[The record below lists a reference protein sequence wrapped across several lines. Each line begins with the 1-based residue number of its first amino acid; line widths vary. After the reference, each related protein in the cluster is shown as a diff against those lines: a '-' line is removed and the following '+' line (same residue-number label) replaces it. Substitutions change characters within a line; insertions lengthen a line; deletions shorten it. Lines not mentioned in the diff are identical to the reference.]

1 MRRIGFTAKIF
12 GGRVIQGSNSIGTA
26 RLRHWKKEVK
36 SKGGLWVIL
45 PLIAAVLASPLS
57 AAETD
62 LLQGNQT
69 GFDVG
74 VDRDD
79 YKRTFT
85 LENIPTNPK
94 LQLDFKVVRK
104 GRCPITYRATSIYI
118 NKQLLADIDFRKFTR
133 HEARSVTLTI
143 PPKTLRVGD
152 NQLLIRTGWC
162 QYDIDVLR
170 LNNLVLV
177 HE

>member
-1 MRRIGFTAKIF
+1 MRLIGLT
-12 GGRVIQGSNSIGTA
+12 GR
-26 RLRHWKKEVK
+26 RFK
-36 SKGGLWVIL
+36 SKGGLWLVL
-45 PLIAAVLASPLS
+45 PLIAAVLTSPLS

-62 LLQGNQT
+62 LLQGKQAS
-69 GFDVG
+69 FDVG
-74 VDRDD
+74 ADRDD

-85 LENIPTNPK
+85 LENVPANPK

-104 GRCPITYRATSIYI
+104 GRCPITYRATSIYV
-118 NKQLLADIDFRKFTR
+118 NKRLLAQIDFRKFTK
-133 HEARSVTLTI
+133 HEARSVTLVI
-143 PPKTLRVGD
+143 PTETLRVGD

>member
-1 MRRIGFTAKIF
+1 MRFKDWF
-12 GGRVIQGSNSIGTA
+12 
-26 RLRHWKKEVK
+26 
-36 SKGGLWVIL
+36 WVIL
-45 PLIAAVLASPLS
+45 SLPAAVLTSPVL
-57 AAETD
+57 AADTD
-62 LLQGNQT
+62 FLQGKQ
-69 GFDVG
+69 GVDVG
-74 VDRDD
+74 ADRDD
-79 YKRTFT
+79 YKRTFA
-85 LENIPTNPK
+85 LESVPTHPK

-104 GRCPITYRATSIYI
+104 GRCPATYRATSIYL
-118 NKQLLADIDFRKFTR
+118 NKRLLAQIDFRKFTR
-133 HEARSVTLTI
+133 GEARSVTLDI

>member
-1 MRRIGFTAKIF
+1 MR
-12 GGRVIQGSNSIGTA
+12 
-26 RLRHWKKEVK
+26 
-36 SKGGLWVIL
+36 SKGWLWIIV
-45 PLIAAVLASPLS
+45 PLTTAVLTSPMS
-57 AAETD
+57 AADTD
-62 LLQGNQT
+62 LLQGKQA

-74 VDRDD
+74 ADRDD
-79 YKRTFT
+79 YKRTFA
-85 LENIPTNPK
+85 LENVPANPK

-104 GRCPITYRATSIYI
+104 GRCPITYRSTSIYL
-118 NKQLLADIDFRKFTR
+118 NKRLLAEIDFRKFTKD
-133 HEARSVTLTI
+133 EARSVTFAI

>member
-1 MRRIGFTAKIF
+1 M
-12 GGRVIQGSNSIGTA
+12 
-26 RLRHWKKEVK
+26 K
-36 SKGGLWVIL
+36 SKAGLWVIL
-45 PLIAAVLASPLS
+45 SLIGAVLASPVS
-57 AAETD
+57 ADETD
-62 LLQGNQT
+62 LLQGKRA

-74 VDRDD
+74 ADRDD

-85 LENIPTNPK
+85 LENIPPNPK

-118 NKQLLADIDFRKFTR
+118 NNQLLAAIDFRKFVK
-133 HEARSVTLTI
+133 HEARSVTLAI

-152 NQLLIRTGWC
+152 NHLLIRTGWC

>member
-1 MRRIGFTAKIF
+1 MR
-12 GGRVIQGSNSIGTA
+12 
-26 RLRHWKKEVK
+26 L
-36 SKGGLWVIL
+36 KGWVSVIL
-45 PLIAAVLASPLS
+45 PITAAVWTSPLP
-57 AAETD
+57 AADTD
-62 LLQGNQT
+62 LLRGHQT
-69 GFDVG
+69 GSEVG
-74 VDRDD
+74 ADRDD
-79 YKRTFT
+79 YKRTFA
-85 LENIPTNPK
+85 LDNLPPNPK

-104 GRCPITYRATSIYI
+104 GRCPVTYRATSIYL
-118 NKQLLADIDFRKFTR
+118 NKRLLAEIDFRKFAKGDNKSITID
-133 HEARSVTLTI
+133 I

>member
-1 MRRIGFTAKIF
+1 M
-12 GGRVIQGSNSIGTA
+12 
-26 RLRHWKKEVK
+26 K
-36 SKGGLWVIL
+36 SKGGLWAIL
-45 PLIAAVLASPLS
+45 LLIAAVLTSPLS

-62 LLQGNQT
+62 VIQGDQT

-79 YKRTFT
+79 YKRTFA

-118 NKQLLADIDFRKFTR
+118 NKQLLAEIDFRKFTK
-133 HEARSVTLTI
+133 HEAKSVTLKI
-143 PPKTLRVGD
+143 PQKTLKVGD

-170 LNNLVLV
+170 LNILLLV

>member
-1 MRRIGFTAKIF
+1 MRWIGLTGKTF
-12 GGRVIQGSNSIGTA
+12 GGQAIQGSNSIRTA
-26 RLRHWKKEVK
+26 GLRHAGTTGRRKENRMK
-36 SKGGLWVIL
+36 SKGRLWVIL
-45 PLIAAVLASPLS
+45 PLIAAVLTSPVS

-62 LLQGNQT
+62 LLQDKHA

-74 VDRDD
+74 ADRDN
-79 YKRTFT
+79 YKRTFA

-118 NKQLLADIDFRKFTR
+118 NKQLLAQIDFRKFAKDD
-133 HEARSVTLTI
+133 ARSLTLAI
-143 PPKTLRVGD
+143 PAKTLRVGE

-162 QYDIDVLR
+162 
-170 LNNLVLV
+170 
-177 HE
+177 